1 MCCCSAENCARLV
14 SRARLV
20 STLRCLAVCL
30 CLCVASGPELVEKQQ
45 GTIIRRNPDEV
56 TIMLSVSRG
65 WFHAILVFIAGIHSL
80 LDLEKLSFKG
90 LGLSKRSIVPFL
102 SLSVVSFNYSPV
114 FLLHLK
120 IFPGRMTHFFCLFF
134 VDVAVFPSLTS
145 AGFHCYANLAQR
157 MCQTLR
163 SSK

>member
-65 WFHAILVFIAGIHSL
+65 WFHAILVFIAGILSL

-90 LGLSKRSIVPFL
+90 LGLSKRSIVPFF
-102 SLSVVSFNYSPV
+102 VSFSCFFQLFTSVFVTLEDISRQNDT
-114 FLLHLK
+114 FLL
-120 IFPGRMTHFFCLFF
+120 FVFCGRRCFSF
-134 VDVAVFPSLTS
+134 
-145 AGFHCYANLAQR
+145 ANLSWLPLL
-157 MCQTLR
+157 C
-163 SSK
+163 